1 MMTLILIAFPL
12 ISGLLVFG
20 SSNTTA
26 RNTALT
32 ASWIQLLLTISVIA
46 GFDRNG
52 GLQHVMDIPWISTFG
67 IHFHVGI
74 DGVNLLLVLLT
85 SLLLPLIIWSSA
97 KGDQESPGKYFGL
110 MLMMQAALVGV
121 FTAQDGF
128 LFYIFWEL
136 ALIPIWFICLLWGGK
151 DRERITFKFFAYTLA
166 GSLLMLV
173 ALIYLYMRTPAV
185 HSFDWQA
192 LVNAGRSLSASE
204 QSLLFLGLFL
214 AFAIKIPI
222 FPFHTWQPDTYTNA
236 PTQGTMLLSGIMLKM
251 GLYGMLKWLLP
262 ILPLG
267 MEANS
272 GLAITLAIAGILYAS
287 FIAIVQSDFKRL
299 IAFSSIAHVGLI
311 AAGIMTNTI
320 QGIQGGL
327 YQMLSHGINVVGLF
341 YISDLIEKRTGTREL
356 GAMGGVRNVAPG
368 FATLFM
374 IIMLG
379 SVALPLTNGFVGEF
393 MLLGSVYQYGT
404 WSAVFAGTTII
415 LGAVYM
421 LTAYQ
426 KSMLGE
432 LSSATAS
439 FEEVSGNE
447 KRLLVVIC
455 ALVLLG
461 GILPSFLLDLSAPAA
476 ERLLE
481 IIKNGLP
488 G

>member
-1 MMTLILIAFPL
+1 
-12 ISGLLVFG
+12 
-20 SSNTTA
+20 
-26 RNTALT
+26 
-32 ASWIQLLLTISVIA
+32 
-46 GFDRNG
+46 
-52 GLQHVMDIPWISTFG
+52 
-67 IHFHVGI
+67 
-74 DGVNLLLVLLT
+74 
-85 SLLLPLIIWSSA
+85 
-97 KGDQESPGKYFGL
+97 
-110 MLMMQAALVGV
+110 
-121 FTAQDGF
+121 
-128 LFYIFWEL
+128 LFW
-136 ALIPIWFICLLWGGK
+136 
-151 DRERITFKFFAYTLA
+151 
-166 GSLLMLV
+166 
-173 ALIYLYMRTPAV
+173 
-185 HSFDWQA
+185 
-192 LVNAGRSLSASE
+192 
-204 QSLLFLGLFL
+204 GLFL

>member
-1 MMTLILIAFPL
+1 MMTLILIVFPL
-12 ISGLLVFG
+12 VAGLLVFG
-20 SSNTTA
+20 SGNTTA

-32 ASWIQLLLTISVIA
+32 SSLVHLLLTLTVVA
-46 GFDRNG
+46 GFDKNG
-52 GLQHVMDIPWISTFG
+52 GLQYAMNLPWISSFG
-67 IHFHVGI
+67 IHFHVGL

-97 KGDQESPGKYFGL
+97 RGEQESPGKYFGL
-110 MLMMQAALVGV
+110 MLMMQSALVGV

-173 ALIYLYMRTPAV
+173 ALIYVYLKAPV
-185 HSFDWQA
+185 PHSFDWDVLVRSGRA
-192 LVNAGRSLSASE
+192 LPATE
-204 QSLLFLGLFL
+204 QELLFWGLFL

-251 GLYGMLKWLLP
+251 GLFGLLKWLLP

-267 MEANS
+267 VESYS
-272 GLAITLAIAGILYAS
+272 GLVISLAVAGILYAS
-287 FIAIVQSDFKRL
+287 FIAMVQSDFKRL
-299 IAFSSIAHVGLI
+299 IAYSSIAHVGLI
-311 AAGIMTNTI
+311 AAGIMTGTI

-341 YISDLIEKRTGTREL
+341 YICDLLERRTGTREL
-356 GAMGGVRNVAPG
+356 GALGGVRNVAPV

-393 MLLGSVYQYGT
+393 MLLGSVYQYGLWT
-404 WSAVFAGTTII
+404 AVFAGSTII

-421 LTAYQ
+421 LTSYQ

-432 LSSATAS
+432 VNGVTST
-439 FEEVSGNE
+439 FQEVNAHE
-447 KRLLVVIC
+447 KRILLVIC

-461 GILPSFLLDLSAPAA
+461 GILPNILLELSAPSA

>member
-1 MMTLILIAFPL
+1 MMTLILIVFPL
-12 ISGLLVFG
+12 VAGLLVFG
-20 SSNTTA
+20 SGNSTA
-26 RNTALT
+26 RNTALI
-32 ASWIQLLLTISVIA
+32 SSLIQLLLTIAVVV
-46 GFDRNG
+46 GFDPRG
-52 GLQHVMDIPWISTFG
+52 GMQHVLDVPWIKSFG

-74 DGVNLLLVLLT
+74 DGINLLLVLLT
-85 SLLLPLIIWSSA
+85 SLLLPLIIWSCA
-97 KGDQESPGKYFGL
+97 KSEQESPSKYFGL
-110 MLMMQAALVGV
+110 MLMMQAALTGV

-166 GSLLMLV
+166 GSLMMLV
-173 ALIYLYMRTPAV
+173 ALIYVYLRTPLN

-192 LVNAGRSLSASE
+192 LVSAGRSLGAQE
-204 QSLLFLGLFL
+204 QGLLFWGLFL
-214 AFAIKIPI
+214 AFAIKIPV

-236 PTQGTMLLSGIMLKM
+236 PTQGSMLLSGIMLKM
-251 GLYGMLKWLLP
+251 GLYGLLKWLLP
-262 ILPLG
+262 VVPLG
-267 MEANS
+267 VEEFSA
-272 GLAITLAIAGILYAS
+272 LAIGLSVAGILYAS
-287 FIAIVQSDFKRL
+287 FIAIMQSDFKRL

-311 AAGIMTNTI
+311 AAGIMTGNI

-341 YISDLIEKRTGTREL
+341 YISGLLENRTGTREL
-356 GAMGGVRNVAPG
+356 GAMGGVRNVAPV

-393 MLLGSVYQYGT
+393 MLLGSVYQYGMWT
-404 WSAVFAGTTII
+404 AALAGTTII

-432 LSSATAS
+432 VSSTTAS
-439 FEEVSGNE
+439 FQDVSADE
-447 KRLLVVIC
+447 KRILLVIS

-461 GILPSFLLDLSAPAA
+461 GILPSFLLDLSAPSA
-476 ERLLE
+476 ERLLD
-481 IIKNGLP
+481 IIKNGFP